1 MSRSGHAFWMR
12 YVPGAAAAC
21 VGVAAPL
28 TLLRFAGRLYPL
40 ELASHFQVQLC
51 AISVA
56 ATLVLLATG
65 RWWWAVG
72 GLLTAVV
79 TGSAIAPFALSS
91 LSGAAYVASDDGGGR
106 LRLMLANV
114 LGSNHRYQQFLDLI
128 EDSNPDVLVLQEVNA
143 SWMSALQGL
152 RDSYPY
158 MISGPREDN
167 FGIAVFSRLPLAE
180 AAVHTLGEAGLP
192 SLSMRVDVGGAEL
205 TLIAT
210 HPTPPIPARRFHL
223 RNDQLARLGE
233 LIDSSARPL
242 VLVGDLNMTM
252 WSPWYR
258 RLTVTRRLF
267 NSRRGFGVQ
276 GSWPACLPEFLRLPI
291 DHCLLSEG
299 LSAAGCSLGPDI
311 GSDHLPLLVDL
322 IVDRN
327 SDQAARLFTAEAPR
341 PQRNQMR
348 DAEGG
353 FGVTPAH
360 SP

>member
-1 MSRSGHAFWMR
+1 M
-12 YVPGAAAAC
+12 C

-28 TLLRFAGRLYPL
+28 TLLRFVGRLYPL

-56 ATLVLLATG
+56 ATIVLIAAG

-72 GLLTAVV
+72 GLLTAVM
-79 TGSAIAPFALSS
+79 TGSAIAPFALGS
-91 LSGAAYVASDDGGGR
+91 LSGPAYTAPEDGEGS

-114 LGSNHRYQQFLDLI
+114 LGSNHRHQRLVDLI
-128 EDSNPDVLVLQEVNA
+128 EDSSPDVLVLQEVNA

-180 AAVHTLGEAGLP
+180 TAVHTLGEAGLH
-192 SLSMRVDVGGAEL
+192 SLSMRVDVGGVQL

-210 HPTPPIPARRFHL
+210 HPRPPIPARRFHL
-223 RNDQLARLGE
+223 RNDQLERLGE
-233 LIDSSARPL
+233 LIDASARPL

-258 RLTVTRRLF
+258 RLAGTRRLF

-276 GSWPACLPEFLRLPI
+276 GSWPACLPGFLRLPI

-299 LSAAGCSLGPDI
+299 LAVAGCSLGPDI

-322 IVDRN
+322 IVNRN
-327 SDQAARLFTAEAPR
+327 RRAEESPFSDSFAFSAS
-341 PQRNQMR
+341 QR
-348 DAEGG
+348 
-353 FGVTPAH
+353 
-360 SP
+360 